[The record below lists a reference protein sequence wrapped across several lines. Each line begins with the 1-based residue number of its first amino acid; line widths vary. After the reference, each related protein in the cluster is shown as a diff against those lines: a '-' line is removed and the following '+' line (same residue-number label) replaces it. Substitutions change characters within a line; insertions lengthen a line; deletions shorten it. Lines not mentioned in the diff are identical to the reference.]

1 MAETSTPKVPMK
13 IKLDLSGKQRLMA
26 GLSWEPLVSKDA
38 PNPEANTQREKI
50 FTNDVMGIFHRV
62 YYYLYEVK
70 RSYSFLV
77 HIRSAEK
84 DEDGKG
90 REKNYAHYDLDLLCY
105 VLDKEGK
112 PAAYSGPAA
121 ADMIDKEEVVYHSGE
136 DYSGYGGN
144 DDEQVHIE
152 MNHIPEAYQ
161 NIFFI
166 AASDSKFSL
175 NQVKGPSI
183 RLVDCKTE
191 KTITETPIKAPVDKE
206 TYAYLYGRLYRK
218 GSEWFFQEIGEF
230 TDGEQDW
237 PVYLKKYI

>member
-1 MAETSTPKVPMK
+1 MAETAAPKVPMK
-13 IKLDLSGKQRLMA
+13 LKLDLSGRQRLMA
-26 GLSWEPLVSKDA
+26 GLSWEPIDTAYA
-38 PNPEANTQREKI
+38 PDPENRS
-50 FTNDVMGIFHRV
+50 N
-62 YYYLYEVK
+62 YYLYDVY
-70 RSYSFLV
+70 RAFSFLV

-90 REKNYAHYDLDLLCY
+90 REKDYAYFDLDLLCF
-105 VLDKEGK
+105 VLDKDGNQ
-112 PAAYSGPAA
+112 AAYSGPAA
-121 ADMIDKEEVVYHSGE
+121 SDMIDKAEVVYHSGE
-136 DYSGYGGN
+136 DYTGFGGGR

-152 MNHIPEAYQ
+152 MNHIPEPYE

-175 NQVKGPSI
+175 NQVKNPTI
-183 RLVDCKTE
+183 RLVDCRTE
-191 KTITETPIKAPVDKE
+191 KTLAETEIKAPVDKE

-230 TDGEQDW
+230 TDGEQNW